1 MSGLVD
7 AATAILSAS
16 ERKLE
21 VAAHNV
27 ANIST
32 PGFKRQ
38 IGFSQLI
45 AASERGEVPA
55 SPEVA
60 VRRVF
65 TQGKL
70 SETRN
75 PFDLAISGEGFFQL
89 RAGDH
94 MVYSR
99 QGQFKLSADGTLV
112 SPQGYV
118 LQQQGGGDLIVDRAG
133 VTISQDGTVLD
144 EGRPVARIELYAAAD
159 PATLQ
164 PIGESYFAA
173 GAAAMEPVREPVVRQ
188 GMVEGSNVEMGDEM
202 VAMMTALR
210 QSEGGARLVQVYDD
224 LLGRAISSLG
234 QMR

>member
-21 VAAHNV
+21 VAAHNI

-38 IGFSQLI
+38 IGFAQMLGRAEGATSAL
-45 AASERGEVPA
+45 
-55 SPEVA
+55 PEVA
-60 VRRVF
+60 VDRNF
-65 TQGKL
+65 AQGKL
-70 SETRN
+70 NETGN

-89 RAGDH
+89 RAGDQLI
-94 MVYSR
+94 YSR
-99 QGQFKLSADGTLV
+99 QGQFRRTADGTLV

-118 LQQQGGGDLIVDRAG
+118 LQQQGGGDLVLDRAE
-133 VTISQDGTVLD
+133 VSFAQDGTVLD
-144 EGRPVARIELYAAAD
+144 EGRPIARIELFTAAD
-159 PATLQ
+159 KAALRPV
-164 PIGESYFAA
+164 GESCFAA
-173 GAAAMEPVREPVVRQ
+173 DGAAMEAVSDPTIRA
-188 GMVEGSNVEMGDEM
+188 GMVESSNVEMGEEM

-224 LLGRAISSLG
+224 LIGRAISSLG
-234 QMR
+234 QGR